1 MHRLLDNTL
10 HSLRQ
15 DLDSHLPPSTIDRV
29 CRQVGHKWR
38 ICQLVPSVLIRLFLI
53 QILHGNT
60 ALNHLSI
67 LAGRCFTASAY
78 CQARGRLP
86 LQVLLLLLSE
96 LVKTLTA
103 DDTEAGLWNGHRT
116 LLADGSSFSTADTP
130 ELQKQFGQPGAQRP
144 GCGFPVAK
152 ILALFDAKTGFL
164 LSVHA
169 TPLRTHEMSQVDV
182 AHEMIRPGDVLVG
195 DRGLSSYVHLALL
208 AARQAHG
215 VFRLHQKQI
224 VDFTPSRPHGPSK
237 TVKGQPT
244 SRWVRSLGPNDQVVE
259 YFRPKSRPKWM
270 TEQRYAALPESMLL
284 RELRY
289 TVSQP
294 GHRTKQITLVTTLLD
309 PEKYSA
315 ASLADLYGMR
325 WRVEQNLRDL
335 KQTMKMDV
343 LRCQSVDG
351 VLKELTAYAIV
362 YNLIRLV
369 MVKAGHRQGFAP
381 DRISFIDAMRWL
393 IQAKPG
399 DEVPRLIVNPLREN
413 RFEPRARKR
422 RPKQYDLM
430 KKSRAELRERLIAQ
444 AVKA

>member
-130 ELQKQFGQPGAQRP
+130 ELQKQFGQPGTQKP

-195 DRGLSSYVHLALL
+195 DRGL
-208 AARQAHG
+208 RN
-215 VFRLHQKQI
+215 
-224 VDFTPSRPHGPSK
+224 RPGI
-237 TVKGQPT
+237 T
-244 SRWVRSLGPNDQVVE
+244 S
-259 YFRPKSRPKWM
+259 
-270 TEQRYAALPESMLL
+270 
-284 RELRY
+284 
-289 TVSQP
+289 
-294 GHRTKQITLVTTLLD
+294 
-309 PEKYSA
+309 
-315 ASLADLYGMR
+315 
-325 WRVEQNLRDL
+325 
-335 KQTMKMDV
+335 
-343 LRCQSVDG
+343 
-351 VLKELTAYAIV
+351 
-362 YNLIRLV
+362 
-369 MVKAGHRQGFAP
+369 
-381 DRISFIDAMRWL
+381 
-393 IQAKPG
+393 
-399 DEVPRLIVNPLREN
+399 
-413 RFEPRARKR
+413 
-422 RPKQYDLM
+422 
-430 KKSRAELRERLIAQ
+430 
-444 AVKA
+444 

>member
-15 DLDSHLPPSTIDRV
+15 DLDSHLPPSTIDQV
-29 CRQVGHKWR
+29 CRQAGHKWR
-38 ICQLVPSVLIRLFLI
+38 ICRLVPQVLIRLFLV
-53 QILHGNT
+53 QILYGNT
-60 ALNHLSI
+60 ALHHLSI
-67 LAGRCFTASAY
+67 LAGRSFTASAF
-78 CQARGRLP
+78 CQARRRLP
-86 LQVLLLLLSE
+86 LQVLRLLLSE

-103 DDTEAGLWNGHRT
+103 DDAEPGLWNGHRT
-116 LLADGSSFSTADTP
+116 LLADGSSFSMADTP
-130 ELQKQFGQPGAQRP
+130 ELQKQFGQPGAQKP

-152 ILALFDAKTGFL
+152 ILAIFDAKTGFL
-164 LSVHA
+164 LGANA

-224 VDFTPSRPHGPSK
+224 VDFTPGRPHGPGK
-237 TVKGQPT
+237 TTKSQPK

-270 TEQRYAALPESMLL
+270 TEERYAALPESMLI

-294 GHRTKQITLVTTLLD
+294 GHRTRQITLVTTLLD
-309 PEKYSA
+309 GEKYSA

-343 LRCQSVDG
+343 LKCQSVDG

-369 MVKAGHRQGFAP
+369 MAKAGHRQGVAA

-399 DEVPRLIVNPLREN
+399 DEVPRLIVNPVREN
-413 RFEPRARKR
+413 RFEPRVRKR
-422 RPKQYDLM
+422 RPKQFPLM
-430 KKSRAELRERLIAQ
+430 NKSRQELRENLIAQ
-444 AVKA
+444 EVNA

>member
-1 MHRLLDNTL
+1 MHRSLDNTL
-10 HSLRQ
+10 SCLRQ
-15 DLDSHLPPSTIDRV
+15 DLDSHLHPDTIERA

-38 ICQLVPSVLIRLFLI
+38 SCRLTPPVLIRLFLI
-53 QILHGNT
+53 QVLHGNT
-60 ALNHLSI
+60 ALNHLTL

-78 CQARGRLP
+78 CQARARLP
-86 LQVLLLLLSE
+86 LQALEKLLKALI
-96 LVKTLTA
+96 KTLTA
-103 DDTEAGLWNGHRT
+103 ADADEGLWNGHRT
-116 LLADGSSFSTADTP
+116 LLADGSAFSMPDTP
-130 ELQKQFGQPGAQRP
+130 ELQKHFGQPGGQKP

-164 LSVHA
+164 LAVTA
-169 TPLRTHEMSQVDV
+169 APLRTHEMSQIDA
-182 AHEMIRPGDVLVG
+182 AHATIRPGDVLVG

-208 AARQAHG
+208 AGRQAHG

-224 VDFTPSRPHGPSK
+224 VDFTPGRPHGQAK
-237 TVKGQPT
+237 TTKGQPK

-259 YFRPKSRPKWM
+259 WFRPQSRPKWIAA
-270 TEQRYAALPESMLL
+270 ERYEALPESMLI

-294 GHRTKQITLVTTLLD
+294 CRRTRQITLVTTLLEA
-309 PEKYSA
+309 EKYSA
-315 ASLADLYGMR
+315 ALAELYGMR

-335 KQTMKMDV
+335 KATMKMDV

-351 VLKELTAYAIV
+351 VLKELTVYAIV

-369 MVKAGHRQGFAP
+369 MVKAGDRQEAAA

-399 DEVPRLIVNPLREN
+399 EEVPQLIVNPPREN
-413 RFEPRARKR
+413 RFEPRVRKR
-422 RPKQYDLM
+422 RPKHFPLM
-430 KKSRAELRERLIAQ
+430 KKSRNILRENLVTQGVTA
-444 AVKA
+444 